1 MNQLERDALATIE
14 KALAEH
20 DSPAMFWSGGKDSI
34 VALHLLRQVHSS
46 PAVIFLGHIYGSSSW
61 RWKWALQ
68 ELTEQNLCAFFM
80 PPTCFQLCQNGDDF
94 LLLGAYAFN
103 GQLLSTSAF
112 LHSKDKRGDSGPFT
126 CARHEILSAPLA
138 PQGLKGAWNM
148 FVTGQRSSDIL
159 KCAFT
164 SDMNQGEPW
173 QGETIAP
180 AGGGVRVTPLLH
192 WQRSDVWDYIRRH
205 GLRYQRERYEGGSAA
220 MDFDS
225 GQACWDCLDTR
236 HTGQTVICPK
246 TGQTVTVNI
255 PDGVYQAT
263 LESLT
268 A

>member
-1 MNQLERDALATIE
+1 MNQLERDALATLE
-14 KALAEH
+14 KALAKH
-20 DSPAMFWSGGKDSI
+20 DNPAMFWSGGKDSI
-34 VALHLLRQVHSS
+34 VALHLLRQVHPC
-46 PAVIFLGHIYGSSSW
+46 PAVVFLGHIYGSSSW

-68 ELTEQNLCAFFM
+68 ELTEQGLCAFFM
-80 PPTCFQLCQNGDDF
+80 PPTCFQLYQNDKDF
-94 LLLGAYAFN
+94 LLLGAYFFN
-103 GQLLSTSAF
+103 GHLAAASAF
-112 LHSKDKRGDSGPFT
+112 LHSNDRRVNSGPFT

-148 FVTGQRSSDIL
+148 FVTGRRASDIF
-159 KCAFT
+159 KCPISNDLNHA
-164 SDMNQGEPW
+164 QPW
-173 QGETIAP
+173 QDERIIP
-180 AGGGVRVTPLLH
+180 AGVGAQVSPLLP

-246 TGQTVTVNI
+246 TGQEMTVNI
-255 PDGVYQAT
+255 PDGVYQAS